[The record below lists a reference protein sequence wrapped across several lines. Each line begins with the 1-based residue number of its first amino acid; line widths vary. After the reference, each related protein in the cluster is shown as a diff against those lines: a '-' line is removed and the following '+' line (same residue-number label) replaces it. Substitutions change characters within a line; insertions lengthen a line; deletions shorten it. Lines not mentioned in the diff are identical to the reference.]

1 MRLVFATHNAHKV
14 SEIKPI
20 LPASVNLVSL
30 HNLGFN
36 EEIPE
41 TGDTLAANALQKAD
55 YIYTRLNC
63 ACFADDTGLEVT
75 ALGGRPGVYSARYAG
90 ENKSADDNIEKLL
103 TELKGKKDRSAVFKT
118 VIAVIIEGKPKLFEG
133 MVKGTISEKKTGDK
147 GFGYDPVFIPEGHS
161 KSFAQM
167 TREEKNR
174 ISHRGLAVKKFAAFL
189 KEII

>member
-14 SEIKPI
+14 SEINPLLPTSI
-20 LPASVNLVSL
+20 LLVSL
-30 HNLGFN
+30 QDLGFN

-55 YIYTRLNC
+55 YVYTRLKC
-63 ACFADDTGLEVT
+63 DCFADDTGLEVVSI
-75 ALGGRPGVYSARYAG
+75 GGRPGVYSARYAG

-133 MVKGTISEKKTGDK
+133 VVKGTISERRIGDN
-147 GFGYDPVFIPEGHS
+147 GFGYDPVFIPEGYS

-167 TREEKNR
+167 TREEKNK
-174 ISHRGLAVKKFAAFL
+174 ISHRGLAVKKFTAFL
-189 KEII
+189 QEII

>member
-14 SEIKPI
+14 SEIKP
-20 LPASVNLVSL
+20 LLSASVNLVSL
-30 HNLGFN
+30 QDLGFT

-55 YIYTRLNC
+55 YIYTRLKC
-63 ACFADDTGLEVT
+63 ACFADDTGLEV
-75 ALGGRPGVYSARYAG
+75 AAIGGRPGVYSARYAG

-133 MVKGTISEKKTGDK
+133 VVKGTISEKKTGDK